1 MWQGVSGR
9 YRKGVSSIFSPDPAY
24 QKLASEMDPTHVRM
38 GAKVV
43 FDLFDHQIHDK
54 GRLISVFNRHNET
67 VATDSRPPFPEAS
80 MRPAPSIDI
89 DRGSSRSAVL
99 GHLRARSLHRPGA
112 RLEVLRLGG
121 DERSP
126 RPDVV
131 R

>member
-67 VATDSRPPFPEAS
+67 VATDSRPPFPGGQH
-80 MRPAPSIDI
+80 APGSIH
-89 DRGSSRSAVL
+89 R
-99 GHLRARSLHRPGA
+99 HRPRQFSLCCSWA
-112 RLEVLRLGG
+112 SASEIA
-121 DERSP
+121 SP
-126 RPDVV
+126 AWRAPGSPSTG
-131 R
+131 RR